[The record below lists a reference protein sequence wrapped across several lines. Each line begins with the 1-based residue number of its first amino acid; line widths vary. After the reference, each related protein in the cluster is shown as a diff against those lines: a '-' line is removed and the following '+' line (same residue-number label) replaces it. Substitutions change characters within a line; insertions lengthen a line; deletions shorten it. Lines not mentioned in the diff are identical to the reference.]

1 MLRARL
7 VLLAAPLALG
17 APTPGPR
24 PPHESSSSEAMKPVL
39 QMLPQI
45 VNQYFPTA
53 QVQIAK
59 CTTRMKTLYAV
70 IMQKLECKE
79 DGMPP
84 HMMILAAHEAER
96 EAVRRHAATRARHM
110 AQLRLG
116 AHSLLADVSGLE
128 HDF

>member
-1 MLRARL
+1 
-7 VLLAAPLALG
+7 LLLAPLALG

-24 PPHESSSSEAMKPVL
+24 PPPALDPWSTALAAEAAPKPSSSVAAEVA
-39 QMLPQI
+39 
-45 VNQYFPTA
+45 A
-53 QVQIAK
+53 
-59 CTTRMKTLYAV
+59 
-70 IMQKLECKE
+70 
-79 DGMPP
+79 P

>member
-1 MLRARL
+1 M
-7 VLLAAPLALG
+7 LLATPLALG

-24 PPHESSSSEAMKPVL
+24 PPPALDPWSTALAAEAAPKPSSSVAAEVAAAS
-39 QMLPQI
+39 
-45 VNQYFPTA
+45 TH
-53 QVQIAK
+53 
-59 CTTRMKTLYAV
+59 
-70 IMQKLECKE
+70 
-79 DGMPP
+79 GMPP

>member
-1 MLRARL
+1 
-7 VLLAAPLALG
+7 
-17 APTPGPR
+17 
-24 PPHESSSSEAMKPVL
+24 
-39 QMLPQI
+39 
-45 VNQYFPTA
+45 
-53 QVQIAK
+53 
-59 CTTRMKTLYAV
+59 
-70 IMQKLECKE
+70 
-79 DGMPP
+79 MPP